1 MNFLKKAIFAPLAFV
16 AAAASVHAV
25 AAPINHTI
33 QLEAFI
39 PTNSFYVL
47 PSDSSWI
54 GNTQKLSYNPVT
66 QDLTSLNKT
75 FDVVHTAGSITAKL
89 LSSAVISSGGDTI
102 PLTVKF
108 NNVELSTVDQ
118 EVVNA
123 TQAATPSVVP
133 FLITPVKPS
142 GGYVPG
148 TYIGNVQLSFDAVD
162 I

>member
-1 MNFLKKAIFAPLAFV
+1 MKFLKKAILAPLAFV

-39 PTNSFYVL
+39 PTSSFYVL
-47 PSDSSWI
+47 PTDNSWI
-54 GNTQKLSYNPVT
+54 GITQKLSYSPIT
-66 QDLTSLNKT
+66 EELTSLNKT
-75 FDVVHTAGSITAKL
+75 FDVIHTAGSITAKL

-123 TQAATPSVVP
+123 TQAASASVVP
-133 FLITPVKPS
+133 LLITPVKPS
-142 GGYVPG
+142 GGYAPG
-148 TYIGNVQLSFDAVD
+148 TYMGNVQLSFDAV
-162 I
+162 IS